1 MILVLTEQAILDV
14 IELSSDRELFA
25 KVPVAAAADNGRKRI
40 GPAFKHGREARWPRE
55 KNSFIH
61 VSARKSE
68 ECVPEKCCVLGS
80 PRVLRSDRKKM
91 MVGTE
96 PKKLVRLTAVVAADI
111 GLNTDPA
118 IEVVGSRNFPAV
130 GVRPIVVKKRITAE

>member
-14 IELSSDRELFA
+14 IELSSNREFFA

-55 KNSFIH
+55 KNSFIN
-61 VSARKSE
+61 VFPRKFGE
-68 ECVPEKCCVLGS
+68 FVPEKFCLRGS
-80 PRVLRSDRKKM
+80 PRLLRSDRKKM

-96 PKKLVRLTAVVAADI
+96 PKKLDRLTA
-111 GLNTDPA
+111 
-118 IEVVGSRNFPAV
+118 
-130 GVRPIVVKKRITAE
+130 